1 MGRRRSDPALFL
13 GPLRDAADWRR
24 FISRNPPAFAAMD
37 CEVPPEAAAAG
48 RARGL
53 LTAWVP
59 GPAEPAQEAALWS
72 LMARRGRYEWDG
84 QPDFFT
90 SDLVGS
96 YSQALH
102 QQGRQLF
109 KEGAAEAAER
119 AFLQAWAWQWRFP
132 DPPGFLGF
140 IAYGRG
146 DYARARDYYALAA
159 RINEET
165 LLLTEEYRSLPELK
179 AGVRRAAA
187 ETFTQ
192 MGVVLERLKDPA
204 AAESSYRRAL
214 ALAPAAGT
222 HYNLAVL
229 YWSRDPARAESE
241 LMEVLRLEPGHAEAA
256 RYLAVLRS
264 RRR

>member
-1 MGRRRSDPALFL
+1 
-13 GPLRDAADWRR
+13 
-24 FISRNPPAFAAMD
+24 
-37 CEVPPEAAAAG
+37 
-48 RARGL
+48 
-53 LTAWVP
+53 
-59 GPAEPAQEAALWS
+59 
-72 LMARRGRYEWDG
+72 MARRGRYEWDG

-109 KEGAAEAAER
+109 RAGAVAAAER

-140 IAYGRG
+140 ISYGRG

-192 MGVVLERLKDPA
+192 MGVILERLRDPA
-204 AAESSYRRAL
+204 AAESSYRRSIAIL
-214 ALAPAAGT
+214 PTAQA
-222 HYNLAVL
+222 HYDLAVL
-229 YWSRDPARAESE
+229 YWARDPARAEAE
-241 LMEVLRLEPGHAEAA
+241 LQETLRLAPGHAEAA

-264 RRR
+264 RKR